1 MANVKVVFHYEQVAK
16 YFAQVKKNVGEITS
30 HHRAYWDSISIL
42 GFKDVMDHF
51 EKQQGS
57 KGGWKRWSALYRNH
71 MEKLGKGDNMI
82 LQDTG
87 RLRQSTMMA
96 FDSEQIKKGYLVF
109 NPAQTQKG
117 FPYAYAHDTG
127 GPILPKRDFM
137 WLSLR
142 AQNQIAM
149 VTASYMAKDK

>member
-1 MANVKVVFHYEQVAK
+1 MANIKIKFHTAEVEK
-16 YFAQVKKNVGEITS
+16 YFRQLKKNANEITS

-42 GFKDVMDHF
+42 GFKDVIDHF
-51 EKQQGS
+51 QKQQGRDS
-57 KGGWKRWSALYRNH
+57 RWQKWSTLYKRH
-71 MEKLGKGDNMI
+71 MEAIGKGDNMI

-109 NPAQTQKG
+109 NPAQTAKG

-127 GPILPKRDFM
+127 GPIIPRRDFM
-137 WLSLR
+137 WLSLK
-142 AQNQIAM
+142 AQDQIAK
-149 VTASYMAKDK
+149 VTVAYLAKDN